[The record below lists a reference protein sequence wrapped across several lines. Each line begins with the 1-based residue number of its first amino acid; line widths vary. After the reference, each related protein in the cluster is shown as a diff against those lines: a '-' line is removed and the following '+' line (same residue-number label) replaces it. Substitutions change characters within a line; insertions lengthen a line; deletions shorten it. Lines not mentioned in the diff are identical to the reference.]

1 MNSPDKH
8 LILASQS
15 PRRKKLLDAM
25 KLSVP
30 YDVVP
35 SEFDEVLD
43 SSRSPEEVSQELG
56 YGKALWVAERN
67 PGSWVIG
74 SDTIVTVNG
83 IQLGKAEDETHAREM
98 LKMQAGN
105 SCKVTSSIVLVQLTI
120 QPDNSRVIKHHIGS
134 ESAYIHCKPYDE
146 ALVDQYIKTGAW
158 HDKAAAFGI
167 QSGGDIL
174 AESIEGNYDTI
185 LGLPTHT
192 LSQFLLEIGIDGSP
206 VELEPPVPYKQ

>member
-1 MNSPDKH
+1 MISSDKH

-15 PRRKKLLDAM
+15 PRRKELLDAM
-25 KLSVP
+25 QLSVP
-30 YDVVP
+30 DTVFR
-35 SEFDEVLD
+35 SEFDEVMD

-56 YGKALWVAERN
+56 YGNALWVAERN
-67 PGSWVIG
+67 PGAWAIG

-83 IQLGKAEDETHAREM
+83 IQLGKADDEAHAREM

-105 SCKVTSSIVLVQLTI
+105 SCKVTSSVVLVQVNI
-120 QPDNSRVIKHHIGS
+120 KPDNSRVIKHYIGS

-146 ALVDQYIKTGAW
+146 ALVNQYIKTGAW
-158 HDKAAAFGI
+158 HDKAASFGI

-174 AESIEGNYDTI
+174 ADSIEGHYDTI

-192 LSQFLLEIGIDGSP
+192 LVEFLEKIGVKGMS